1 MTQEEYIDESVT
13 EIEDYVS
20 SMERSMDDLVNEY
33 LTTFKYE
40 NGNLLNEASNYE
52 KSNSSD
58 SVFDDAFKTFIG
70 AFLLF
75 LGNKIL
81 KGADLVVKDMEVRG
95 ISTVDY
101 NKKLTEK
108 MIGFVDGKVVRGG
121 YIWNLGKMSVLRAKL
136 HDYIIKSISS
146 AQKMNLVL
154 KNVKPM
160 FVSKGKVKSDFSKY
174 YSRYAYDSIQ
184 QATNSI
190 ALYIAN
196 KNGLNRFEYFGGL
209 VKNSRPFCIE
219 HHGQIFTRKDA
230 QRFEE
235 MSWKG
240 KNFDVPFLISVGG
253 YQCFHTIKWLPN
265 E

>member
-33 LTTFKYE
+33 ITTFKYE

-81 KGADLVVKDMEVRG
+81 KGADLVVKDMEARG
-95 ISTVDY
+95 ISTVGY

-121 YIWNLGKMSVLRAKL
+121 YLHTLGRMSSLRQTF
-136 HDYIIKSISS
+136 HPKS
-146 AQKMNLVL
+146 
-154 KNVKPM
+154 
-160 FVSKGKVKSDFSKY
+160 Y
-174 YSRYAYDSIQ
+174 R
-184 QATNSI
+184 
-190 ALYIAN
+190 
-196 KNGLNRFEYFGGL
+196 
-209 VKNSRPFCIE
+209 
-219 HHGQIFTRKDA
+219 
-230 QRFEE
+230 
-235 MSWKG
+235 
-240 KNFDVPFLISVGG
+240 
-253 YQCFHTIKWLPN
+253 
-265 E
+265 